1 MVIPEKCG
9 VKFLSRRLHA
19 ARFLGAVL
27 VGLSL
32 AGCGTSSKKLNL
44 LQPGMG
50 KAQVVKILGR
60 PAHTSAQGDTEF
72 LGYNLNHA
80 GMGERREFAVKL
92 VDGKVEAFGEKGDF
106 GSGRLAPLAPPVPP
120 APMASPAPVV
130 RPPATNA
137 PTAKP

>member
-1 MVIPEKCG
+1 
-9 VKFLSRRLHA
+9 
-19 ARFLGAVL
+19 
-27 VGLSL
+27 
-32 AGCGTSSKKLNL
+32 
-44 LQPGMG
+44 MG

-60 PAHTSAQGDTEF
+60 PAHTAAQGDTEF

-106 GSGRLAPLAPPVPP
+106 GSGRLAPLAPP
-120 APMASPAPVV
+120 APSASAPVV